1 MYLILQLLTWKSKPN
16 ATQTLKKNIFQNSTT
31 NLLNKYKMKSVL
43 FAMMGLAALANAAE
57 ITHKVY
63 FDIQIGNEDAG
74 TFLSFYRERAT

>member
-1 MYLILQLLTWKSKPN
+1 
-16 ATQTLKKNIFQNSTT
+16 
-31 NLLNKYKMKSVL
+31 MKSVL

-74 TFLSFYRERAT
+74 TFFRSHDEDDA

>member
-1 MYLILQLLTWKSKPN
+1 MELKPN

-74 TFLSFYRERAT
+74 TFLLILSRTHDVR

>member
-1 MYLILQLLTWKSKPN
+1 MELEAKRHTNSE
-16 ATQTLKKNIFQNSTT
+16 KNIFQNSTT

-74 TFLSFYRERAT
+74 KKFF

>member
-1 MYLILQLLTWKSKPN
+1 VVEAEHHT
-16 ATQTLKKNIFQNSTT
+16 KKNSKKISSIEKKIFH
-31 NLLNKYKMKSVL
+31 KMKSVL

-74 TFLSFYRERAT
+74 TFFRSHDEDDA